1 MAYNDIK
8 EILPRFRFMGSYVSS
23 RELTSGNINDT
34 YVLTY
39 RNGERTMMY
48 TLQRI
53 NTYVFKDPQLV
64 MQNIASVTNHLKANQ
79 IRHGSYDE
87 RHVLEL
93 VRTVDGDVMHKD
105 ARHGVWRAYTY
116 ITDALAPDVVDDPAQ
131 MEEVGRA
138 FGRFQRDL
146 ADFPAAQLSETI
158 PHFHNTTKRFYDFV
172 RAVDNDRAGHVREM
186 EDEIEFFFERR
197 RMMGEIV
204 RLMDNNVIPL
214 RVTHNDTK
222 SNNVL
227 LDNKTGEALC
237 VIDLYT
243 VMPGSALYDYGDAVR
258 FGASTA
264 REDEEDTSLIR
275 LDMDKTR
282 AFTRGFVQET
292 SGILSQEELSRLPMG
307 IKVMTAELAMRFFT
321 DYLDGDIYFKVNS
334 PQHNLVRTRA
344 QMALLM
350 DIERREEELM
360 EMVQRYLTRYA

>member
-8 EILPRFRFMGSYVSS
+8 EILPHFRFMGSYVSS

-64 MQNIASVTNHLKANQ
+64 MQNIASVTKHLKASQ

-93 VRTVDGDVMHKD
+93 MRTVDGDVMHKD

-158 PHFHNTTKRFYDFV
+158 PNFHNTTKRFYDFV

-237 VIDLYT
+237 VIDLDT

-307 IKVMTAELAMRFFT
+307 IKVMTAELAMRFLRIIWMET
-321 DYLDGDIYFKVNS
+321 YTSRSTLPS
-334 PQHNLVRTRA
+334 TTWCAP
-344 QMALLM
+344 AL
-350 DIERREEELM
+350 RWRC
-360 EMVQRYLTRYA
+360 

>member
-23 RELTSGNINDT
+23 QEMTSGNINDT

-64 MQNIASVTNHLKANQ
+64 MQNIALVTNHLKASL
-79 IRHGSYDE
+79 IRQGGYDE
-87 RHVLEL
+87 RYVLEL

-116 ITDALAPDVVDDPAQ
+116 IPDALALDVVDDPVQ

-138 FGRFQRDL
+138 FGRFQRNL
-146 ADFPAAQLSETI
+146 ADFPAVQLSETI
-158 PHFHNTTKRFYDFV
+158 PNFHNTTKRFYAFV
-172 RAVDNDRAGHVREM
+172 RSVDKDRAGRVHEV

-204 RLMDNNVIPL
+204 RLMDSNVIPL

-227 LDNKTGEALC
+227 LDDKTGKSLC
-237 VIDLYT
+237 VIDLDT

-282 AFTRGFVQET
+282 AFTRGFIQET
-292 SGILSQEELSRLPMG
+292 TGILSQEELKRLPLG

-321 DYLDGDIYFKVNS
+321 DYLDGDVYFKVNS
-334 PQHNLVRTRA
+334 PRHNLVRTRA
-344 QMALLM
+344 QMTLLM